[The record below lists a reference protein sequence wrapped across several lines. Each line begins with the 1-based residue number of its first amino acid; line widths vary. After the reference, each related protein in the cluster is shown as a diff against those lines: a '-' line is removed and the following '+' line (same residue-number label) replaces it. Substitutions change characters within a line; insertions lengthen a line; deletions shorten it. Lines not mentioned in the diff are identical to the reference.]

1 METTFSTSESKE
13 DSGAGNWDQWVKMA
27 KEAKSFSDKA
37 GDKVNNSQEEQTL
50 DSEDEQIILE
60 PRTWD
65 VEDINKRMQDNLK
78 RDLALYDKYDY
89 EKLSEEDFDKLLEG
103 ESTPSPVTDSESLIE
118 NVIWVNQRKLERT
131 DLSEND
137 RRNIK
142 SKIEEAEMAKIL
154 FEEGTER
161 KAEIEREIAYYDLP
175 ISEQTQDRWAN
186 IHGLMSEQEKQ
197 AACFES
203 PTYESATEFVKE
215 IINQID
221 THTLDKI
228 IEVKKTGD
236 KQALIEEITTEL
248 AFMAQYDNQRPAV
261 EYVDSEDPNEDAC
274 HNYLG
279 YGIDKISIDKKLLT
293 DAYDMD
299 YIVMTV
305 GHEMLHAYQN
315 TLMRNADKTDEKAQA
330 YRYNLEHYV
339 EAKSLED
346 YQKYHDQ
353 LVEIE
358 AFCFGEQFRELV
370 KAREQYLYGQDEPK
384 KSTLLAKLRKL
395 LDRKA

>member
-1 METTFSTSESKE
+1 MEATFSTSESKE

-37 GDKVNNSQEEQTL
+37 GDKVDDSQEEQTL
-50 DSEDEQIILE
+50 DSEDERTILE

-65 VEDINKRMQDNLK
+65 IEDINKRMQDNLK

-89 EKLSEEDFDKLLEG
+89 ERLSEEDFDKLLEG

-137 RRNIK
+137 RKNIK

-186 IHGLMSEQEKQ
+186 IHGLMSEQEKH

-228 IEVKKTGD
+228 IEVKKTGN

-293 DAYDMD
+293 DAYDMN

-315 TLMRNADKTDEKAQA
+315 TLMRNADKTDKKAQA

-370 KAREQYLYGQDEPK
+370 KAREQYLYGQDELK

-395 LDRKA
+395 LGRKA

>member
-13 DSGAGNWDQWVKMA
+13 DSGAGNWDQWAKMA

-248 AFMAQYDNQRPAV
+248 AFMAQYDNQGPAV

-315 TLMRNADKTDEKAQA
+315 TLMRNADKTDVKAQA

>member
-1 METTFSTSESKE
+1 MEATFSTSESKE

-37 GDKVNNSQEEQTL
+37 GDKVDDSQEEQTL
-50 DSEDEQIILE
+50 DSEDEQTILE
-60 PRTWD
+60 PRTWNI
-65 VEDINKRMQDNLK
+65 EDINKRMQDNLK

-89 EKLSEEDFDKLLEG
+89 ERLSEEDFDKLLEG
-103 ESTPSPVTDSESLIE
+103 ESTPSPVSDSESLIE

-154 FEEGTER
+154 FEEGAER

-186 IHGLMSEQEKQ
+186 IHGLMSEQEKH

-215 IINQID
+215 IIKQID

-293 DAYDMD
+293 NAYDMD

-315 TLMRNADKTDEKAQA
+315 TLMRNADKTDKKAQV

-395 LDRKA
+395 LGRKA

>member
-13 DSGAGNWDQWVKMA
+13 DSGAGNWDQWAKIA
-27 KEAKSFSDKA
+27 KEAKPFSDKA
-37 GDKVNNSQEEQTL
+37 GDKVDNSQEEQTL
-50 DSEDEQIILE
+50 DSEDEQTILE
-60 PRTWD
+60 PRTWNI
-65 VEDINKRMQDNLK
+65 EDINKRMQDNLK

-103 ESTPSPVTDSESLIE
+103 ESTPSPVSDSESLIE

-154 FEEGTER
+154 FEEGAER

-186 IHGLMSEQEKQ
+186 IHGLMSEQEKH

-215 IINQID
+215 IIKQID

-315 TLMRNADKTDEKAQA
+315 TLMRNADKTDKKAQA
-330 YRYNLEHYV
+330 YRYNLEHYI

>member
-1 METTFSTSESKE
+1 MEATFSTSESKE

-37 GDKVNNSQEEQTL
+37 GDKVDDSQEEQTL
-50 DSEDEQIILE
+50 DSEDERTILE

-65 VEDINKRMQDNLK
+65 IEDINKRMQDNLK

-89 EKLSEEDFDKLLEG
+89 ERLSEEDFDKLLEG

-186 IHGLMSEQEKQ
+186 IHGLMSEQEKH

-228 IEVKKTGD
+228 IEVKKTGN

-315 TLMRNADKTDEKAQA
+315 TLMRNADKTDKKAQA

>member
-37 GDKVNNSQEEQTL
+37 GDKVDNSQEEQTL
-50 DSEDEQIILE
+50 DSEYEQTILE

-65 VEDINKRMQDNLK
+65 IEDINKRMQDNLK

-186 IHGLMSEQEKQ
+186 IHGLMSEQEKH

-315 TLMRNADKTDEKAQA
+315 TLMRNADKTDKKAQA